1 MNRWGLSLVLLALA
15 GCGGA
20 SVSVGARGA
29 TTVETSSIETSS
41 IEALRGDAP
50 ELVASAERARDA
62 AEALEAR
69 GEAAAASDRRTE
81 ARLLED
87 AALAEHERADAVRA
101 QAELEQQTIA
111 SEEQTLRDR
120 AELDALEVTVRRA
133 AAARVAREELQRALV
148 RAEQDEAARA
158 SRRMRHSAG
167 DAGEL
172 RRAAALIADHARW
185 LLHAA
190 SAMGAPADEVARVAV
205 RLEPSAS
212 ASGASALSSAE
223 EARRDAQALLGA
235 RRRLQPVL
243 TVEDVSSLCEA
254 AELEGFT
261 VARLERGLS
270 VEALDVFRAGSEV
283 SSPLGRV
290 RLRRL
295 AALLVS
301 YPVGSIVL
309 ELDTTSAREEAL
321 SARRADVVRA
331 TLEAGG
337 VAPDRTT
344 VRVMA
349 AATDAPDGRVRVV
362 WTAYVPTS

>member
-29 TTVETSSIETSS
+29 TTVETSSIE
-41 IEALRGDAP
+41 ALRADAP

-69 GEAAAASDRRTE
+69 GEAAAAADRRTE

-120 AELDALEVTVRRA
+120 AELDALEISVRRA

-158 SRRMRHSAG
+158 SRRVRHSAG
-167 DAGEL
+167 DVGEL

-270 VEALDVFRAGSEV
+270 IEALNVFRAGSEV

-295 AALLVS
+295 AALLAS

-309 ELDTTSAREEAL
+309 ELDPTSAREEAL
-321 SARRADVVRA
+321 SGRRADVVRA

-349 AATDAPDGRVRVV
+349 AATGAPDGRVRVV
-362 WTAYVPTS
+362 LTAYVPTP